1 MYHLSINSAFPN
13 VLSAGSPGR
22 IRKIAGYLDT
32 EYESIESERGLVT
45 IHGRYKDI
53 PITAFST
60 GMGPASVSI
69 TLPEVIEAC
78 DDDNMKIIRL
88 GTSGALQK
96 NLNIGDFVATTW
108 VERAETT
115 CDKIMYPGYNAVSD
129 FEVRKALIDAARK
142 TKKDYQNIYEGPTRV
157 TDDIY
162 FDALE
167 SKRKNHGEVLAVS
180 MEFSVYCAL
189 RDRYN
194 RDDNRNIKVGNLLTI
209 SDNLVKEAEH
219 VDMTKF
225 KKMQEEIEDAHI
237 KAGLEALAS
246 LRKICLWRYFN

>member
-129 FEVRKALIDAARK
+129 FEVRKAHAW
-142 TKKDYQNIYEGPTRV
+142 
-157 TDDIY
+157 
-162 FDALE
+162 
-167 SKRKNHGEVLAVS
+167 
-180 MEFSVYCAL
+180 
-189 RDRYN
+189 RDCR
-194 RDDNRNIKVGNLLTI
+194 
-209 SDNLVKEAEH
+209 
-219 VDMTKF
+219 
-225 KKMQEEIEDAHI
+225 
-237 KAGLEALAS
+237 
-246 LRKICLWRYFN
+246 